1 MSWECIRKFSNDTS
15 GAVFVY
21 TAAALAVLLGMAG
34 LAVDVGYWYWSQR
47 DIQSAADSAAMSA
60 ALEIARGAT
69 PAEIEARA
77 RDSASLNGYQH
88 GGGSILV
95 TINRPPASGAY
106 AGDNN
111 YIEAIVQQDQGG
123 FVSSVTH
130 SGDMTIAA
138 RAVATLAGAPS
149 CVIALNPAADD
160 AIGVTGNGT
169 VTLDCGAQSNS
180 NSPTAID
187 QIGNSSITAESIQ
200 TVGGYGGNNYTP
212 MPQTGMPPV
221 EDPFAYLNPPTVGPC
236 DEPNK
241 VTINAGNHSLDPGV
255 YCGGLEIRNGNVD
268 LDDGLYILD
277 GVGLQI
283 TGGATVT
290 GDNVTIFIPAT
301 ATGSMVAGSGLTI
314 FIAGTAT
321 VTLTAPTT
329 GPYDGI
335 LFYQDP
341 ASDPAL
347 GWRLIGGSDMSLG
360 GVLYAP
366 NQDVEFMGDNAG
378 NGTPWTALIAD
389 EVDFVGDAYLSNGN
403 FGAAGVNLPLA
414 LSVPSLAE

>member
-212 MPQTGMPPV
+212 MPQTGMPPGRRSRT
-221 EDPFAYLNPPTVGPC
+221 PSPTSTRPPWG
-236 DEPNK
+236 
-241 VTINAGNHSLDPGV
+241 
-255 YCGGLEIRNGNVD
+255 
-268 LDDGLYILD
+268 
-277 GVGLQI
+277 
-283 TGGATVT
+283 
-290 GDNVTIFIPAT
+290 PAT
-301 ATGSMVAGSGLTI
+301 SPTRSPLTPATTVWTRASTAAASKFATAMSTSTTASTFSTGSDYRSRVA
-314 FIAGTAT
+314 
-321 VTLTAPTT
+321 P
-329 GPYDGI
+329 P
-335 LFYQDP
+335 
-341 ASDPAL
+341 
-347 GWRLIGGSDMSLG
+347 
-360 GVLYAP
+360 
-366 NQDVEFMGDNAG
+366 
-378 NGTPWTALIAD
+378 
-389 EVDFVGDAYLSNGN
+389 
-403 FGAAGVNLPLA
+403 
-414 LSVPSLAE
+414 